1 MWYKLWHIRKTN
13 LQFAICNFHSSLFYF
28 SRVYNNQ
35 SMNAIFR
42 PIIFNG
48 TAVTLILNF
57 FFNFRSTSSDL
68 PPLWL
73 RCDSAFSSTDI
84 PPIAVSLPSSK
95 GSSLSLPYSQLSTPE
110 KLQIANCKL
119 QIHYFLFRLWSHMN
133 YPLFDGFCLGRRYG
147 LDNAEATIY
156 SLNITNIF
164 CGW

>member
-48 TAVTLILNF
+48 TTVTLILNF

-110 KLQIANCKL
+110 KLQIANCKF
-119 QIHYFLFRLWSHMN
+119 IIFFFGS
-133 YPLFDGFCLGRRYG
+133 
-147 LDNAEATIY
+147 EATWAIHCLMG
-156 SLNITNIF
+156 SALGEGIDWITRKQLFIR
-164 CGW
+164 